1 MALEL
6 RHCRRHH
13 SVCKHSVQW
22 RRWDFD
28 HKFVSVE
35 GM

>member
-13 SVCKHSVQW
+13 SVCKVFQLQ
-22 RRWDFD
+22 RRFWQ
-28 HKFVSVE
+28 KKICKYQ
-35 GM
+35 